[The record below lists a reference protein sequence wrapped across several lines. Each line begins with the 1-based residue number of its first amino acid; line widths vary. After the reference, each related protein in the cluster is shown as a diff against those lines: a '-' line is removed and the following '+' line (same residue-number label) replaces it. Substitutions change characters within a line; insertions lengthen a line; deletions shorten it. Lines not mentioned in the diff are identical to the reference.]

1 MMVTLG
7 ANDKQFIEG
16 RTVCPTPGLLVRFW
30 SGTQTDGWM
39 GRATRVLAAAPH
51 NHRSLALE
59 QVLFPSWLSHSVD
72 RLEDGALDGGERRVA
87 IAFNVHGWERT

>member
-1 MMVTLG
+1 
-7 ANDKQFIEG
+7 
-16 RTVCPTPGLLVRFW
+16 
-30 SGTQTDGWM
+30 M
-39 GRATRVLAAAPH
+39 GGGPRAVAAALH
-51 NHRSLALE
+51 NRRSLALK

>member
-1 MMVTLG
+1 
-7 ANDKQFIEG
+7 
-16 RTVCPTPGLLVRFW
+16 
-30 SGTQTDGWM
+30 M
-39 GRATRVLAAAPH
+39 GATRALAAALLNRRCLPTE
-51 NHRSLALE
+51 ALPSYK